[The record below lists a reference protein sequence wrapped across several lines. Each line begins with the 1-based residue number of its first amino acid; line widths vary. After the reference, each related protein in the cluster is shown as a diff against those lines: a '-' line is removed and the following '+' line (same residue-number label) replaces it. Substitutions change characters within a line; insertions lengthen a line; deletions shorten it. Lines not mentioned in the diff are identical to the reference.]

1 MASQGQEGAAGG
13 YESPPSPTGSN
24 TGKPKPADGEQKG
37 ELFPGQNAMHSLTSE
52 PWKALKQRFA
62 KTWKPKPE
70 VPPRGSIAVSGLIEL
85 ETTKSYVVIDVIAWW
100 NPKTRSYHDKSMVMR
115 LRRAQMKNQKPFR

>member
-1 MASQGQEGAAGG
+1 
-13 YESPPSPTGSN
+13 
-24 TGKPKPADGEQKG
+24 
-37 ELFPGQNAMHSLTSE
+37 MHSVTSE
-52 PWKALKQRFA
+52 PWKALKQRFV

-85 ETTKSYVVIDVIAWW
+85 ETAKSYVVIDVIAWW